1 MTDIPAAPA
10 DPGIAHPDR
19 GEIARYL
26 LSRVWTRR
34 PGRWFRGG
42 SRWTLVRGTSSSFR
56 LVSARNGNLPTK
68 QFPPERANH
77 LGVGY
82 YTAYGKWT
90 PPRRHHHLGHPGQP
104 QRRSLKRANYPPSG
118 RAPCPSQAQ
127 VNRVSADDL
136 VAVDILPVRI
146 PTISPLTDRRLE
158 RQHSVKGP
166 AARTSRCERR
176 APPPWSWSP
185 RMTGP

>member
-90 PPRRHHHLGHPGQP
+90 SNSAPSPPGASWPASATKPKTRQLPTLRKGALPKPGP
-104 QRRSLKRANYPPSG
+104 GEPS
-118 RAPCPSQAQ
+118 
-127 VNRVSADDL
+127 
-136 VAVDILPVRI
+136 
-146 PTISPLTDRRLE
+146 
-158 RQHSVKGP
+158 
-166 AARTSRCERR
+166 ERR
-176 APPPWSWSP
+176 RPGRGGHTAGSDPDDIPADRSAPRTTTFRQRSRSSNK
-185 RMTGP
+185 